1 MNIEIR
7 TETQQEKLYKIII
20 QNSEKATK
28 AIKIAVLDEIM
39 KQQAMEKTSLT
50 IETQHIKQGHQGY
63 KNRGVGR
70 NHENNRRWR
79 LYIAASP
86 VNGGSQW
93 KLEEAR
99 WESLKMNER
108 RSVATQIE
116 KGFAENTRKKLMLG
130 VYKTTQGHDS

>member
-50 IETQHIKQGHQGY
+50 IEMQHIKQGHQGY

-70 NHENNRRWR
+70 NHENNRLWR
-79 LYIAASP
+79 KLASP
-86 VNGGSQW
+86 
-93 KLEEAR
+93 
-99 WESLKMNER
+99 LK
-108 RSVATQIE
+108 RSI
-116 KGFAENTRKKLMLG
+116 
-130 VYKTTQGHDS
+130 